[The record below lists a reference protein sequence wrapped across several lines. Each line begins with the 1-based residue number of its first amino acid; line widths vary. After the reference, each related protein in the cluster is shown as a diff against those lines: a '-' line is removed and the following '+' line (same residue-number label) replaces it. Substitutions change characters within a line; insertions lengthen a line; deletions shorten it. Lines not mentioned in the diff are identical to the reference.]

1 MIHFADRK
9 VKMNNPAEIK
19 KIFRR
24 ELREKC
30 KNLSPTW
37 RCSADAAINDRLMSG
52 DLWRGITRIAVYA
65 SDGSEPDLK
74 PFVQWAFN
82 CGKKIFL
89 PRYRKESQD
98 YELAEI
104 HSLTNDLISGKY
116 GITEP
121 APHLRAAD
129 SCETAHEIAWVIP
142 GVGFDSAG
150 VRLGRGKGF
159 YDRLLEGVNGRIL
172 GVFYQFQLKESI
184 PAEEHDRK
192 MDCAVTE
199 ENLYIFAN

>member
-1 MIHFADRK
+1 
-9 VKMNNPAEIK
+9 MNNPTEEK
-19 KIFRR
+19 KILRR

-30 KNLSPTW
+30 KNLPLEQ
-37 RCSADAAINDRLMSG
+37 RNLADNAINNRLMNG
-52 DLWRGITRIAVYA
+52 ELWRGITKIAIYA
-65 SDGSEPDLK
+65 SDGSEPELK

-89 PRYRKESQD
+89 PRYRCESHD

-104 HSLTNDLISGKY
+104 HSLSRDLISGKY

-129 SCETAHEIAWVIP
+129 SNEMAHEIAWVIP
-142 GVGFDSAG
+142 GVGFYASG

-159 YDRLLEGVNGRIL
+159 YDRLLKGVNGRIL

-199 ENLYIFAN
+199 ENLYIFAK

>member
-1 MIHFADRK
+1 
-9 VKMNNPAEIK
+9 MNNPTEEK
-19 KIFRR
+19 KILRR
-24 ELREKC
+24 ELRGKC
-30 KNLSPTW
+30 KNLPLEQ
-37 RCSADAAINDRLMSG
+37 RNLADNAINSRLMN
-52 DLWRGITRIAVYA
+52 DELWRGITKIAIYA
-65 SDGSEPDLK
+65 SDGSEPELK

-89 PRYRKESQD
+89 PRYRCESQD

-104 HSLTNDLISGKY
+104 HSLSRDLISGKY

-129 SCETAHEIAWVIP
+129 SNETAHEIAWVIP
-142 GVGFDSAG
+142 GVGFDASG

-159 YDRLLEGVNGRIL
+159 YDRLLKGVNGRIL

-199 ENLYIFAN
+199 ENLYIFAK